1 MTVLA
6 VPFALIHAHGAK
18 NWRLRL
24 MLLVGRPLIVVFMG
38 GLLVGCMVMV
48 IGGIRAARIAER
60 QQ

>member
-1 MTVLA
+1 
-6 VPFALIHAHGAK
+6 VPFALIHTHGAK

-48 IGGIRAARIAER
+48 IGGIRAARKAER